1 MDELQLLNHRI
12 EIIDR
17 KINILIKDMT
27 KRMDELEYELKQQ
40 NESYKKY

>member
-1 MDELQLLNHRI
+1 MDELQLLNHRV

-27 KRMDELEYELKQQ
+27 KRMDELEYQLKQ
-40 NESYKKY
+40 NDSYKKY